1 MSSPNSPRAAASA
14 APAPGLQADDLRRQN
29 TTDDDDQDRVGSE
42 RPTTPPPT
50 GDERHARGYPRRPR
64 PESDTSSRKSARS
77 DWRKKDRKKKEKGEE
92 RFHARGGQ
100 PPKVPTYRGHA
111 DSQTFQAF
119 E

>member
-42 RPTTPPPT
+42 RPTTAPPT

-64 PESDTSSRKSARS
+64 QESDTSSKKSSRS
-77 DWRKKDRKKKEKGEE
+77 AWRKYDRKKNEKEKETLSLI
-92 RFHARGGQ
+92 HI
-100 PPKVPTYRGHA
+100 
-111 DSQTFQAF
+111 
-119 E
+119 